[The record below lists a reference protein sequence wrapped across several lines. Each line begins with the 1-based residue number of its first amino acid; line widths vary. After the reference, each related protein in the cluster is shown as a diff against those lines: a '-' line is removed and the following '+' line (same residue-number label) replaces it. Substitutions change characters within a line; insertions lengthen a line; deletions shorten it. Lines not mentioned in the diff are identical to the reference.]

1 MSSSDTLIAADLDL
15 CYMSATQQ
23 LALFKTGKLSP
34 VDVLKAQ
41 FARADEVE
49 PKINAFT
56 EMFREEA
63 MKAAIAAEETYAKRP
78 DKARA
83 LEGITVAIKDEMAVL
98 GQRNTQGSLIYKDY
112 IADETH
118 PVAERLRNAGAIF
131 HARSATPE
139 FCCAWTTES
148 RLHGVTRN
156 PWALDYT
163 PSGSSG
169 GAAAALAAGTTTLA
183 TGSDIGGS
191 IRGPAGAC
199 GIVGFKPPYGR
210 VPDAAPFNLDPY
222 CHVGA
227 MARTTAD
234 CALMQ
239 NVISGFHPQD
249 IATVR
254 EKMVLPLTFGD
265 LKGKRIAY
273 SFDVSNEVV
282 TPEVEA
288 QMTKALSAL
297 VDAGASI
304 EEVQLGWGKE
314 VRDGCRNYLSH
325 LMGAALRREVEAHP
339 DLVCDYTA
347 FCAES
352 AGMTTADDFL
362 TALDV
367 AADIYSRFG
376 PMMEND
382 YYAFICPTFA
392 SQEMLAEQKPW
403 DRITVQ
409 GRDFDSDYDLNT
421 QAVFNML
428 SRLPTL
434 AVPAGLATNGRPVG
448 IQIVARAFDDPRVFH
463 VASAL
468 ERAMPWLDCK
478 ARRPDLSA

>member
-1 MSSSDTLIAADLDL
+1 MPSTVSLNKNNLDL
-15 CYMSATQQ
+15 CYMSAREQ
-23 LALFKTGKLSP
+23 LDLFSTGKLSP
-34 VDVLKAQ
+34 VEVLKAQ
-41 FARADEVE
+41 LARAEAVE

-56 EMFREEA
+56 EMFADEA
-63 MKAAIAAEETYAKRP
+63 MIAAREAENIYVNRSDEARP
-78 DKARA
+78 
-83 LEGITVAIKDEMAVL
+83 LEGLTVAIKDEMSVK
-98 GQRNTQGSLIYKDY
+98 GQRNTQGSLIYEDY

-118 PVAERLRNAGAIF
+118 PVAQRLIDAGAIF

-156 PWALDYT
+156 PWNLDYT

-169 GAAAALAAGTTTLA
+169 GAGAALASGTTTLA

-210 VPDAAPFNLDPY
+210 VPDVAPFNLDPY
-222 CHVGA
+222 CHVGS
-227 MARTTAD
+227 MTRTTAD

-239 NVISGFHPQD
+239 NVISGFHSQD

-254 EKMVLPLTFGD
+254 EEMQVPLDYGD

-273 SFDVSNEVV
+273 SLDVSNEVV
-282 TPEVEA
+282 TDDVA
-288 QMTKALSAL
+288 TQTMKVLGALS
-297 VDAGASI
+297 DRGAII
-304 EEVQLGWGKE
+304 EEVKLGWGKE
-314 VRDGCRNYLSH
+314 VREACSNYLNH
-325 LMGAALRREVEAHP
+325 LMGAALLREVEEHP
-339 DLVCDYTA
+339 DLVCDYTSY
-347 FCAES
+347 CADN
-352 AGMTTADDFL
+352 AKKTTADEFL
-362 TALDV
+362 TAYDV

-376 PMMEND
+376 PMMEE

-392 SQEMLAEQKPW
+392 SHEMLAEQKPW

-428 SRLPTL
+428 SRLPVL
-434 AVPAGLATNGRPVG
+434 AVPAGIGANGRPVG
-448 IQIVARAFDDPRVFH
+448 VQIVARAFDDPRVFH
-463 VASAL
+463 VASVL
-468 ERAMPWLDCK
+468 EKAMPWLDNT
-478 ARRPDLSA
+478 ARRPII